1 MKNPALNI
9 AIKAA
14 RRAGNLLARMYGRHD
29 EVSYSE
35 KIEHDFVSEADHAAE
50 AEIIDEIHKAH
61 PDHAILSEELGD
73 VAPLQSGTNDCRWV
87 IDPLDGTQN
96 FLRGVPHFCTSIA
109 MEQAGKTQVA
119 VVFDPI
125 RGELFTASSG
135 NGALLNDRKMR
146 VAQHKNLQGALLGT
160 GFPFRNRDFM
170 PAYLTMFSDLF
181 SQAADARRA
190 GSAALDLAYVASGR
204 LDGFWEIGLGP
215 WDTAAG
221 SLLIKEAGGTC
232 MDFEGRHHYPETG
245 NVIAGNVKV
254 AESIRRVIKPHLIE
268 GILR

>member
-1 MKNPALNI
+1 MRNPALNI

-14 RRAGNLLARMYGRHD
+14 RRAGNMLGRMYGRHD
-29 EVSYSE
+29 EVSYSA
-35 KIEHDFVSEADHAAE
+35 KLKHDFVSEADHAAE

-61 PDHAILSEELGD
+61 PEHSVLSEERGE
-73 VAPLQSGTNDCRWV
+73 VAPVKGSSDCRWV

-109 MEQAGKTQVA
+109 MEQAGKTEVA

-125 RGELFTASSG
+125 RGELFAASR
-135 NGALLNDRKMR
+135 GAGAVLNDRKIR
-146 VAQHKNLQGALLGT
+146 VAQGKNIDGSLLGT
-160 GFPFRNRDFM
+160 GFPFRNRDYM
-170 PAYLTMFSDLF
+170 PAYLAMFSDLF
-181 SQAADARRA
+181 ARAADARRA
-190 GSAALDLAYVASGR
+190 GSAALDLAYVAAGR

-215 WDTAAG
+215 WDIAAG

-232 MDFEGRHHYPETG
+232 MDFAGRHHYADTG

-254 AESIRRVIKPHLIE
+254 AESIRRLITPHLVE
-268 GILR
+268 GIER